1 MWPKSLMSVIT
12 LETSRYGQQKR
23 HPNWVD
29 VTTDETRTLLGILIP
44 MGILRLL
51 RIIFFGTQYYNITWL
66 TMKT

>member
-1 MWPKSLMSVIT
+1 MHQILVWPKSLMSIIT
-12 LETSRYGQQKR
+12 LETNRYAQQKR

-51 RIIFFGTQYYNITWL
+51 RIIFFGT
-66 TMKT
+66 